1 MPTGAALTEDGR
13 LVVAL
18 DDGLHVVDADSRT
31 VELLTP
37 YPAGLG
43 DRAND
48 LNADLDGSLVTG
60 TLNLAEGPG
69 SYWWFSAAA
78 GWRLLDEGIGNA
90 NGPVVLGGMQRKLV
104 FADTRSN
111 RLFIYDYDGVA
122 GTVDERR
129 IFADTS
135 QVGGSPDGA
144 CADADG
150 GVWSCILGPGT
161 VVRYTVDGQD
171 AAIDVGVELP
181 SDITFG
187 GPGLDAMFV
196 TTIASNPDPSIAQG
210 GQLLV
215 IADSGYRGVPE
226 PRFRL

>member
-1 MPTGAALTEDGR
+1 M
-13 LVVAL
+13 
-18 DDGLHVVDADSRT
+18 
-31 VELLTP
+31 
-37 YPAGLG
+37 
-43 DRAND
+43 
-48 LNADLDGSLVTG
+48 
-60 TLNLAEGPG
+60 
-69 SYWWFSAAA
+69 
-78 GWRLLDEGIGNA
+78 
-90 NGPVVLGGMQRKLV
+90 
-104 FADTRSN
+104 
-111 RLFIYDYDGVA
+111 YDYDGVT

-187 GPGLDAMFV
+187 GPSLDAMFV
-196 TTIASNPDPSIAQG
+196 TTIASNPDPSIARG